1 MNEDANLLK
10 ILSSALFP
18 GIGHSTAK
26 KVVNRLNGNLTK
38 ILDEGEVTPL
48 LDIITLKKSYI
59 LLAGWKL
66 HKEQMQV
73 VAWLD
78 EHGIDSSFGSIV
90 WSVWGKQAIDK
101 LEINPY
107 RLLAFCTWN
116 KVDRLG
122 KQLGIPVN
130 SHVRLI
136 GAIEQAAYDQLEQG
150 NTVCTYDSL
159 YQRLLELLPQGKQI
173 PENLK
178 QLITSAIKLIQ
189 VTGALIEYA
198 DGYQIPGAY
207 YAEREIESW
216 YNRRQT
222 SKKITANL
230 NIPQYL
236 KEFEHRTNINLTDE
250 QINAVKNALFEPV
263 SIFYGG
269 AGVGKTFTL
278 KAVCDAVES
287 LLGMPPVLLALAA
300 KAVRKMSEMT
310 GREAMT
316 IARCLYHKKSADL
329 ANRLIIIDEASMI
342 DLLSFKN
349 LIRKLPDN
357 SHLVLVGDP
366 AQLPSIGAGNVLH
379 DFLAYSPAAI
389 QKLTQVH
396 RQAAETGIPEV
407 LEKIRKGYWPDLAE
421 FDWNNSNQTG
431 ITTLHV
437 PEYKVNE
444 TCEKLIASYNKYA
457 QIISPLVQSK
467 LGTRKINECVHFSQ
481 MQTNEWLPG
490 TPIVFT
496 SNEHLKSGEDVDNG
510 LTGRVASWLC
520 NNPKNELTPWLLI
533 ETEFG
538 HRTVT
543 LGESERIME
552 LAWALSVHKSQG
564 SSWETVITVLPPHK
578 KLLTRDMV
586 YTALS
591 RCEKRCICIIPDQ
604 AAVTKAVAERPVYEK
619 RITGLFR

>member
-1 MNEDANLLK
+1 LNDNANLLK
-10 ILSSALFP
+10 ILSSDLFP
-18 GIGHSTAK
+18 GIGQLTAK
-26 KVVNRLNGNLTK
+26 KIVSHLNGNLAT
-38 ILDEGEVTPL
+38 ILDKGEITHL
-48 LDIITLKKSYI
+48 LDIVTLKKSYI
-59 LLAGWKL
+59 LLEGWQQ

-73 VAWLD
+73 VKWLD
-78 EHGIDSSFGSIV
+78 QHGIDSSLGSMV

-101 LEINPY
+101 LEANPY

-122 KQLGIPVN
+122 KQLNIPPN
-130 SHVRLI
+130 SPVRLV
-136 GAIEQAAYDQLEQG
+136 GATEQAAYDQLEQG
-150 NTVCTYDSL
+150 NSVCTYDSL
-159 YQRLLELLPQGKQI
+159 SQRLLELLPQGKQT

-178 QLITSAIKLIQ
+178 QLTISAIKLTQ
-189 VTGALIEYA
+189 ETGALIEYA

-216 YNRRQT
+216 YKRRQT
-222 SKKITANL
+222 CKKITANL
-230 NIPQYL
+230 NIQQFL
-236 KEFEHRTNINLTDE
+236 KEFEQRTNIILTDE

-342 DLLSFKN
+342 DLISFKN

-379 DFLAYSPAAI
+379 DFLAYSPIAI

-396 RQAAETGIPEV
+396 RQAAETGIPET

-421 FDWNNSNQTG
+421 FDWNKPNQTG
-431 ITTLHV
+431 ITTIHV

-444 TCEKLIASYNKYA
+444 TCEKLMESYNRQA

-481 MQTNEWLPG
+481 MQTNEWLPD

-496 SNEHLKSGEDVDNG
+496 SNEHLKSGEEVDNG
-510 LTGRVASWLC
+510 LTGRVVSWLC
-520 NNPKNELTPWLLI
+520 NNPKNELTPWLLV

-564 SSWETVITVLPPHK
+564 SSWETVIAVLPPHK
-578 KLLTRDMV
+578 KLLTRDMI

-591 RCEKRCICIIPDQ
+591 RCEKRCICIMTDQ
-604 AAVTKAVAERPVYEK
+604 QAVITSVKQRPMYEVRK
-619 RITGLFR
+619 TGLFR